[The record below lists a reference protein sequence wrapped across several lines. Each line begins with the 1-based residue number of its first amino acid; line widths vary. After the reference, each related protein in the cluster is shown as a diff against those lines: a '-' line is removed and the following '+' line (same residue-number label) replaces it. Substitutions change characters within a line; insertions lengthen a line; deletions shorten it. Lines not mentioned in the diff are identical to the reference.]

1 MSVRH
6 LFSTLFFLML
16 AVAGITSMV
25 GLIESVTA
33 WVEEKF
39 TISRQ
44 LSAVLVV
51 GSLSLLSLVS
61 IFSYNIWAD
70 WSLAGNN
77 FNDLMD
83 FFSNQLLLPLGGL
96 LIAVFAGWVMNREG
110 SRTELSALG
119 EGVYSLWRFLI
130 RFVVPPVVA
139 LILITGLLG

>member
-1 MSVRH
+1 
-6 LFSTLFFLML
+6 
-16 AVAGITSMV
+16 MV

-61 IFSYNIWAD
+61 IFSYNIWAE

-83 FFSNQLLLPLGGL
+83 FFSNQILLPLGGL

>member
-1 MSVRH
+1 
-6 LFSTLFFLML
+6 ML

-51 GSLSLLSLVS
+51 GSLSLLSLAS

-70 WSLAGNN
+70 WALAGKN

-83 FFSNQLLLPLGGL
+83 FFSNQILLPLGGL